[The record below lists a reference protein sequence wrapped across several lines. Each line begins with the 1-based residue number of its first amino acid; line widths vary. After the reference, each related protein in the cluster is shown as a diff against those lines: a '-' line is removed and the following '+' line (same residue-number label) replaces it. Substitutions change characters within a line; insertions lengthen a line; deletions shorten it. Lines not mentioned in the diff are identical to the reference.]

1 MKTYNIL
8 IWNLAIFTIVNINLY
23 ADILRIPVSIKSENS
38 FLPAS
43 ERSEVNGKDDGTII
57 CWLEE
62 INNGS
67 LRIQKINNTGKV
79 MWAEYGVLVDS
90 YIGSGFTS
98 DSDYPLIF
106 SDNKG
111 GALVIYRKIFFD
123 REDIYFQKVDIDG
136 KCHIAPVCL
145 SSFFGGYNYSPS
157 AIRTNRNSIAV
168 TWENF
173 RGGDFNIHAQMIDRN
188 GNKLWNNGNEVEICN
203 VDYDQRKP
211 AISCNN
217 NNKIIISW
225 LDARNYSEYS
235 FDLFANLLD
244 SNGVANTYEA
254 KGKLIFSKVNPRN
267 SRKDVFFNH
276 NMIPSDNNSFITAIE
291 HSFDNQFSNVNVLK
305 VNVNLDREWILDLQ
319 TGSHQKKPLITKDY
333 KNGAGVIW
341 SEINNDRGEI
351 FGIVVT
357 KNGNIVWGSKT
368 GSKISCDEAKDPY
381 SKILPA
387 ERLLNGFYISG
398 DRLFLNWVTINS
410 NKLFVTN
417 LYLADESA
425 QCKNTLEIQDEI
437 SEGEYTSITSHGNI
451 AVIVYKQY
459 GSIYATLWNI
469 SGKGFTQSDL
479 KPEPVN
485 FPNPFNPTTNIS
497 FSIPSDGFVRLSV
510 YDITGR
516 LISNLLSEY
525 KSAGEYKVKF
535 DGSKLPSGVYFYRL
549 EVNGAAH
556 TKRMTMIK

>member
-1 MKTYNIL
+1 MKTIKIL
-8 IWNLAIFTIVNINLY
+8 ILNLTIIAAANINLY

-43 ERSEVNGKDDGTII
+43 ERSEVNGIDDGTII

-62 INNGS
+62 IDNGS
-67 LRIQKINNTGKV
+67 LLIQKIDNTGKV
-79 MWAEYGVLVDS
+79 MWAENGVLVDS
-90 YIGSGFTS
+90 YLGSGFTA

-106 SDNKG
+106 SDKKG
-111 GALVIYRKIFFD
+111 GAIVIYRKIFFD
-123 REDIYFQKVDIDG
+123 REDIYFQKVDMNG
-136 KCHIAPVCL
+136 YYFLAPVCL
-145 SSFFGGYNYSPS
+145 SSFYGGYNYSPS
-157 AIRTNRNSIAV
+157 AVMTKSNNIAV

-173 RGGDFNIHAQMIDRN
+173 SGGDFNIHAQMIDPN
-188 GNKLWNNGNEVEICN
+188 GVKLWNYGKEVEVCN
-203 VDYDQRKP
+203 VNYDQRKP
-211 AISCNN
+211 AISS
-217 NNKIIISW
+217 NKNGHIIISW

-244 SNGVANTYEA
+244 SNGAAITFDA
-254 KGKLIFSKVNPRN
+254 KGKLIFRKVNPRN
-267 SRKDVFFNH
+267 SRKDVFYNH
-276 NMIPSDNNSFITAIE
+276 NMIPSNNNNFIIAIE
-291 HSFDNQFSNVNVLK
+291 HSLDNQFSNINVLK
-305 VNVNLDREWILDLQ
+305 VNENLDREWILDLQ
-319 TGSHQKKPLITKDY
+319 SGSHQSRPLITTDN

-341 SEINNDRGEI
+341 SDGDIYRNEV

-357 KNGNIVWGSKT
+357 KDGNIVWGSKT
-368 GSKISCDEAKDPY
+368 GSRISCDESKDPY

-387 ERLLNGFYISG
+387 EKIHNGFYISG
-398 DRLFLNWVTINS
+398 DRIFLNWVSTNL

-451 AVIVYKQY
+451 AVIVFRQS

-516 LISNLLSEY
+516 LISNLISEH

-535 DGSKLPSGVYFYRL
+535 DGSKLSSGVYFYSL